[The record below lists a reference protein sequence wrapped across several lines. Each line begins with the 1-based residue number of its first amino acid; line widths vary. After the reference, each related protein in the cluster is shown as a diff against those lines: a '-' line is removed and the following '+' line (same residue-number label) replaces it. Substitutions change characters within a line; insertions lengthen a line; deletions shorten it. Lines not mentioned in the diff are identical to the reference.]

1 MLRTK
6 RATILI
12 LVVGLTATAPL
23 FLAMLLSFASG
34 CSGHEDLGKAEDPT
48 KAEPK
53 MRKVADIG
61 YSYSISSD
69 GRFLVYEDGYVSEK
83 GAEDHVFVLDLKTRE
98 RRRQEAQEKAA
109 KIPVKITLP
118 TVMFM
123 FPTLFL
129 LLLGPIG
136 IDIIDTFSS

>member
-1 MLRTK
+1 M
-6 RATILI
+6 
-12 LVVGLTATAPL
+12 APGD
-23 FLAMLLSFASG
+23 A
-34 CSGHEDLGKAEDPT
+34 
-48 KAEPK
+48 
-53 MRKVADIG
+53 
-61 YSYSISSD
+61 
-69 GRFLVYEDGYVSEK
+69 
-83 GAEDHVFVLDLKTRE
+83 RE

-136 IDIIDTFSS
+136 IDIIDTFSNSAEQIFGYYSDEIAGKNIKILMPKPIALEHDFYLEKYVPGSPSTIVGKKRIVDAVRSS